1 MKSSKLQKSNS
12 APHEYWKH
20 GTTQTSAQNASNQ
33 WKVVTSATKTTHLFT
48 TTSTTCGKLLVDP
61 CSSDPSR
68 KHIRTNPAPTT
79 TLPPSRWAKIFLP
92 LQKGNTPLQKTRI
105 TSRQALDAVATR
117 ANRQINR
124 DQRPKLRTHLGQMIR
139 IPIRLAQKK
148 KTEHMNRAATTHSCD
163 ASGAPGTSHRAPT
176 KTQLWKDVSV
186 QPTTYLQA

>member
-20 GTTQTSAQNASNQ
+20 GTTRTSAQNASNQ

-48 TTSTTCGKLLVDP
+48 TTSTTCGKPLVDP

-79 TLPPSRWAKIFLP
+79 TLPPSRWAKIVLP

-105 TSRQALDAVATR
+105 TNRQALDAVVTR
-117 ANRQINR
+117 ANCQINR
-124 DQRPKLRTHLGQMIR
+124 AQRPKPRTHLGQMIQ
-139 IPIRLAQKK
+139 IPNHFTQTK
-148 KTEHMNRAATTHSCD
+148 KTEHTNRTATAQSYD
-163 ASGAPGTSHRAPT
+163 ASEAPGTSHRAPT
-176 KTQLWKDVSV
+176 KKQQWKDVSV